1 MTSNQSNQPPKQP
14 LTDLDAASN
23 VTPNTIV
30 LEASADTTEQ
40 ELRQIKRQA
49 EQNAQARLLLIQLQ
63 WLVIVLMI
71 GAMIWQS
78 YAQKQLAEHID
89 SRLQQT
95 EKFTTRMNDMD
106 DRLFA
111 MTPSK
116 EQAVDTLQAKN
127 DAELVNL
134 LINTAQTLY
143 NKGDYTGAMRLL
155 QSVSYKLDNKQY
167 QLAAPISASLKQ
179 SLAEDITSLQTA
191 KTGTDAWQL
200 HINKIRDIQ
209 KFLGNKLDEETAPT
223 KKDLALHDANMM
235 LSLAMHAA
243 ITRERDA
250 SILYLRQAQN
260 RLNAF
265 AKNEKANTTNPSAP
279 KTNGADEAINS
290 FDQVIFA
297 INEMLADMP
306 KTPTLKSIQL
316 LNGTT
321 SH

>member
-30 LEASADTTEQ
+30 PEASADTTEQ

-167 QLAAPISASLKQ
+167 QLGSTNQRKPK
-179 SLAEDITSLQTA
+179 A
-191 KTGTDAWQL
+191 K
-200 HINKIRDIQ
+200 
-209 KFLGNKLDEETAPT
+209 LGRRHHKPT
-223 KKDLALHDANMM
+223 N
-235 LSLAMHAA
+235 
-243 ITRERDA
+243 R
-250 SILYLRQAQN
+250 QN
-260 RLNAF
+260 RHRCLAV
-265 AKNEKANTTNPSAP
+265 AHQQNTRHS
-279 KTNGADEAINS
+279 K
-290 FDQVIFA
+290 IFG
-297 INEMLADMP
+297 
-306 KTPTLKSIQL
+306 Q
-316 LNGTT
+316 
-321 SH
+321 